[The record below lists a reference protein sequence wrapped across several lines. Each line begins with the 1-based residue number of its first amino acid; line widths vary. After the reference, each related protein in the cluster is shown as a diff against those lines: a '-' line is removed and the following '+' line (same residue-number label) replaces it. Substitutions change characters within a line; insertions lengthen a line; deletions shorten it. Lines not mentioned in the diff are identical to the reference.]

1 MDDLLTRHDLGPVT
15 RLTLSRPATYNALS
29 LEMIEALIA
38 ALARI
43 DDETRV
49 VILAAEGKA
58 FCAGHDLRQMQGMA
72 PDQLAHLFDRCAHL
86 MQMIPALP
94 QPVIAQVQGVATAA
108 GCQLVASCDMAVAA
122 DGARFGVNGV
132 SIGLFCATPMVAL
145 TRAIP
150 PKAAFEMLT
159 TGDFITAPARWSWAW
174 STASSPPRIWRQRR
188 CDWPTASRPSRPR

>member
-43 DDETRV
+43 DDDTRV

-58 FCAGHDLRQMQGMA
+58 FCAGHDLRQMQAMA

-94 QPVIAQVQGVATAA
+94 QPSS
-108 GCQLVASCDMAVAA
+108 L
-122 DGARFGVNGV
+122 RFR
-132 SIGLFCATPMVAL
+132 AL
-145 TRAIP
+145 
-150 PKAAFEMLT
+150 
-159 TGDFITAPARWSWAW
+159 
-174 STASSPPRIWRQRR
+174 PPRRAASWSRPATWRWRQTGRASGSTGSPSVCSAPRR
-188 CDWPTASRPSRPR
+188 WWP

>member
-1 MDDLLTRHDLGPVT
+1 MTVQNRSCTVSQHYRCDADAPGDQWVEYFTREG
-15 RLTLSRPATYNALS
+15 ATYRS
-29 LEMIEALIA
+29 
-38 ALARI
+38 RI

-150 PKAAFEMLT
+150 PKAAFEM
-159 TGDFITAPARWSWAW
+159 
-174 STASSPPRIWRQRR
+174 PP
-188 CDWPTASRPSRPR
+188 S